1 MKQNNRRKNMKGTP
15 MVTTLSPCLYNK
27 IMNQENKETK
37 SKGGIQKGV
46 TNTAVKD
53 VFLLCP

>member
-1 MKQNNRRKNMKGTP
+1 